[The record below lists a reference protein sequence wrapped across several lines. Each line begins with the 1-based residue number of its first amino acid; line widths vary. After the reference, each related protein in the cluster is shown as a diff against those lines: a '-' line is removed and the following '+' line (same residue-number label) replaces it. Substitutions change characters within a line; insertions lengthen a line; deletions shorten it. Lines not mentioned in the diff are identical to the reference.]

1 MYYAQHEYQY
11 RSDDGASD
19 QCDEFVDALGRNKE
33 ELGSEEAYAPQVTC
47 PRETECNRQ
56 RKEPNGVRFG
66 ETEVAGLE
74 AGQRRSETELGKPTN
89 ADGSA

>member
-19 QCDEFVDALGRNKE
+19 QCNQFVDALGRNKE
-33 ELGSEEAYAPQVTC
+33 YLGREEAYAPQVTC
-47 PRETECNRQ
+47 PRETECDRQ
-56 RKEPNGVRFG
+56 GKKPDGFRFS
-66 ETEVAGLE
+66 ETEVVGLE
-74 AGQRRSETELGKPTN
+74 AGQRRSKTELGNPTN